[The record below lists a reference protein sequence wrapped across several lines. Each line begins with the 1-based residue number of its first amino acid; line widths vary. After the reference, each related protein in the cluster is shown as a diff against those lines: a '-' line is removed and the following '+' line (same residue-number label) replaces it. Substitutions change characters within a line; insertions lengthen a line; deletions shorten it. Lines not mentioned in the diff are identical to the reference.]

1 MKSETEKF
9 ELPGLPDKIEMTK
22 SQLQDWI
29 KDPSG
34 IAGTIM
40 NAVEDSKRKTFGMVF
55 FLELECDYEEYYSK
69 TMMG

>member
-9 ELPGLPDKIEMTK
+9 ELLGLPDKIEMTR

-40 NAVEDSKRKTFGMVF
+40 NAVEDS
-55 FLELECDYEEYYSK
+55 
-69 TMMG
+69 